1 MNNNI
6 GALSALR
13 GYRKQFL
20 YSLFRI
26 LCATT
31 EENTFHPE
39 GKFEDLD
46 IYDKDEHLIE
56 IIQVKDLTAKLTLS
70 DILNSK
76 ESSFIKRALNF
87 AKDGITPIVKLVSY
101 GAINEDIQKLA
112 SNNYDNKLK
121 NRLKSFGLKEKDIVV
136 LEKYFC
142 YEIVSEGNISKIV
155 RDKIKE
161 TNFLSDLD
169 VSLDLL
175 IYWIYK
181 TAERQNII
189 NKVILNEQLLC
200 IGKFEKER
208 EGFHKYFNSLIKPLV
223 NQNID
228 VCSFEKLKNDFYQGV
243 SATYNH
249 ILANVDVIR
258 EEKLHL
264 LNDKFKETNILFVH
278 GASGQGKSSLCYR
291 YLHDFC
297 TSTTVFTLNKLP
309 NDIHTIYEVISSL
322 EGISKGLTFPITLY
336 IDVDPGQK
344 EWINIIKELSSKT
357 NFNFL
362 VSIREEDWNSI
373 QIQDLFRFQEI
384 ELLFD
389 KYEASQIYNSL
400 NETYTDLY
408 FLDFED
414 AWDVFGENGPLLEFV
429 YLITQK
435 ESLPSKLRSQI
446 NTIINDDSTIASK
459 KIKFLRYITL
469 ADSYGAEVSYK
480 AIGKYLDYTDFK
492 QLTELLEREYLLKII
507 DNNTIITGLH
517 PVRSTIIKN
526 ILFDNEVFCEADYA
540 LDAIAFINDNSF
552 LNFYRNIFKYT
563 PLAPDNFIEHLRSIK
578 LNSWQS
584 YYSILVTLLWK
595 GIDDYVTTNLLILD
609 QIYEE
614 YGNSWIIVVNFD
626 FCEILEGK
634 SILME
639 NSDLFSEEQKE
650 FARSVNKNLSDKQL
664 VFKYCISWLH
674 EIPEISL
681 NPEKDVDWDSFSLF
695 VFWMDY
701 FNIENIQ
708 INKEK
713 IDISSIISSNYS
725 LSTLSHLMYAFSR
738 SYFINDNLLSDLEP
752 IFLKSIYN
760 EYNILNIQREKDEIT
775 CLYFW
780 DIIDE
785 KIETKESD
793 IIHAKSIKIIDL
805 LRFAYPDFV
814 KYKIKGFGHKFSFI
828 TDDYDSS
835 HKAISVENLPLSPLV
850 EVNSTFVNLYKNYK
864 RPNSWQEYVNKI
876 LYSRQKF
883 IETLQRQHT
892 ALVLYHKKKSFSSLS
907 SYILDYGNSWGL
919 ELSSIVM
926 KDGLLP
932 QSVVDK
938 WGNTSEGQS
947 KTNSNLDMFLNKR
960 GISIEKY
967 KDFLDQHRDYSSSI
981 ENYLRQSAFSVL
993 RTIKERIKEDI
1004 SDSQDLRRISLVGNL
1019 YKAFIVLP
1027 SFQKSFRDHFE
1038 KFVDKHLLLKI
1049 ENAENKLISEL
1060 CFLYS
1065 NFLYSSSFINGNA
1078 SSVASTRLIQSR
1090 HSLQKNIEKTL
1101 QKVKST
1107 NNISFKIF
1115 YDKISG
1121 SCLIV
1126 ANFESCI
1133 DSLSNLSLIYN
1144 ALSEAIGTPDATSIK
1159 ALIVEKYFSS
1169 IYILPLVRGRSQDLK
1184 WYQFK
1189 SYNLV
1194 DKNFEELAPFNLIP
1208 QDISSNIV
1216 DDLNI
1221 QEWYEI
1227 LDDIGFLKE
1236 LLTCVNMMQL
1246 LVFSFKQYKDIGEVE
1261 DDFGV
1266 DIFLKY
1272 IKKTNTILQEH
1283 FQKGIDL
1290 FSKQLNLCN
1299 NGYYEYND
1307 AFEENELLQIMLEA
1321 YPLFYPDEKYAKN
1334 DNVQLE
1340 LKPEDIEIWLPRL
1353 EKLNEKIAIIYYAY
1367 SDITIRKHS

>member
-6 GALSALR
+6 GAISALR

-20 YSLFRI
+20 YSLFRV

-31 EENTFHPE
+31 EEDVFHPE

-46 IYDKDEHLIE
+46 IYGTDEQLIE

-76 ESSFIKRALNF
+76 DNSFIKRALNLVE
-87 AKDGITPIVKLVSY
+87 DNDSPIVKLVSY
-101 GAINEDIQKLA
+101 GEVNEDIRKLA
-112 SNNYDNKLK
+112 YNNYDNKLK
-121 NRLKSFGLKEKDIVV
+121 NRLKSFGLKEKDIVF
-136 LEKYFC
+136 LEKSFC
-142 YEIVSEGNISKIV
+142 YEVVSENNIYKIV
-155 RDKIKE
+155 RNKIEE
-161 TNFLSDLD
+161 TSFLSDLD

-175 IYWIYK
+175 IYWVYK
-181 TAERQNII
+181 TAEKQDII
-189 NKVILNEQLLC
+189 KKEILNEQLLC
-200 IGKFEKER
+200 IGRFEKER
-208 EGFHKYFNSLIKPLV
+208 EGFHKYFNSLIRPLV
-223 NQNID
+223 NEKLD
-228 VCSFEKLKNDFYQGV
+228 TYLFEKLKNDFYQGI

-264 LNDKFKETNILFVH
+264 LNDKLKKTNVVFVH

-297 TSTTVFTLNKLP
+297 VNTTVFTLNKLP

-322 EGISKGLTFPITLY
+322 EGISKGLAFPITLY

-344 EWINIIKELSSKT
+344 EWINIVKELTSKT

-362 VSIREEDWNSI
+362 ISIREEDWNSI
-373 QIQDLFRFQEI
+373 EIQDLFRFEEI

-408 FLDFED
+408 FLNFED
-414 AWDVFGENGPLLEFV
+414 AWDAFGGNGPLLEFV

-446 NTIINDDSTIASK
+446 NAIIKDESAIAPK

-469 ADSYGAEVSYK
+469 ADSYGAEVNYK
-480 AIGKYLDYTDFK
+480 AIGKYLNYTDFK
-492 QLTELLEREYLLKII
+492 QLTELLEKEYLLKII
-507 DNNTIITGLH
+507 DNNSIITGLH

-526 ILFDNEVFCEADYA
+526 ILFDNEVFCETDYA
-540 LDAIAFINDNSF
+540 LHAITFINDYSF

-563 PLAPDNFIEHLRSIK
+563 SLAPDSFIEHLKSIK

-584 YYSILVTLLWK
+584 YYAILATLLWK
-595 GIDDYVTTNLLILD
+595 GIDDYVATNLLILD

-639 NSDLFSEEQKE
+639 NSDLFSEEQRE
-650 FARSVNKNLSDKQL
+650 FARSANKSLSDKQM
-664 VFKYCISWLH
+664 VFKYCISWLR
-674 EIPEISL
+674 EIAEISL
-681 NPEKDVDWDSFSLF
+681 NLEKEVDWESFSLF

-701 FNIENIQ
+701 FKVENIH

-738 SYFINDNLLSDLEP
+738 IYFINDNLFSDLEP

-760 EYNILNIQREKDEIT
+760 EYNILNIQREKGEIT

-785 KIETKESD
+785 KIDTKESD
-793 IIHAKSIKIIDL
+793 IIHAKSIKIIDF
-805 LRFAYPDFV
+805 LRFAYPDFM

-835 HKAISVENLPLSPLV
+835 QKAIPAENLPLSPLV

-864 RPNSWQEYVNKI
+864 RPNSWQEYINKI

-883 IETLQRQHT
+883 IETLQSQHT
-892 ALVLYHKKKSFSSLS
+892 ALVLYHKKKNFSSLS
-907 SYILDYGNSWGL
+907 SYIQDYGNSRGQ
-919 ELSSIVM
+919 ELSSIVI
-926 KDGLLP
+926 KGGLLP
-932 QSVVDK
+932 QSAVDK

-947 KTNSNLDMFLNKR
+947 RTNSDLDIFLNKR
-960 GISIEKY
+960 GIAIEKY
-967 KDFLDQHRDYSSSI
+967 KGFLDQYRDYSSSI
-981 ENYLRQSAFSVL
+981 ENYLRQSAFSIL
-993 RTIKERIKEDI
+993 RTIKERIREDV
-1004 SDSQDLRRISLVGNL
+1004 SDLQDLRRVSLVGNL
-1019 YKAFIVLP
+1019 YKAFTVLP

-1038 KFVDKHLLLKI
+1038 KFIDKHVLLKI

-1065 NFLYSSSFINGNA
+1065 HFLYSGSYINGNA
-1078 SSVASTRLIQSR
+1078 SSVASARLIQSK

-1101 QKVKST
+1101 QKVKHT
-1107 NNISFKIF
+1107 HNISFKIF

-1121 SCLIV
+1121 SCLII
-1126 ANFESCI
+1126 ADFESCI
-1133 DSLSNLSLIYN
+1133 DCLSNLSLIYN
-1144 ALSEAIGTPDATSIK
+1144 ALSEAIGTPDAVSVK

-1169 IYILPLVRGRSQDLK
+1169 IYILPLVRGKSQDLK

-1194 DKNFEELAPFNLIP
+1194 DKKFEELAPFNLMP
-1208 QDISSNIV
+1208 LDVSSDII

-1221 QEWYEI
+1221 QEWGEI
-1227 LDDIGFLKE
+1227 LEDIGFLKE

-1246 LVFSFKQYKDIGEVE
+1246 LAFSFKQYKDIGEVE

-1266 DIFLKY
+1266 DIFLEY
-1272 IKKTNTILQEH
+1272 IKKTNAILQEH

-1290 FSKQLNLCN
+1290 FSRHLDLCN
-1299 NGYYEYND
+1299 NGYYKYND
-1307 AFEENELLQIMLEA
+1307 TFEENELLQIMVEA
-1321 YPLFYPDEKYAKN
+1321 YPLFYPDEKYANN

-1340 LKPEDIEIWLPRL
+1340 LKPEDIEMWLPRL

-1367 SDITIRKHS
+1367 SDIIIRNHA

>member
-31 EENTFHPE
+31 EEDIFHPE

-46 IYDKDEHLIE
+46 IYGTDGQLIE

-76 ESSFIKRALNF
+76 DNSFIKRALKLVEDSDN
-87 AKDGITPIVKLVSY
+87 PIVKLVSY
-101 GAINEDIQKLA
+101 GEVNEDIRKLA
-112 SNNYDNKLK
+112 TNNYDNKLK
-121 NRLKSFGLKEKDIVV
+121 NRLKSFGLKEKDIAF
-136 LEKYFC
+136 LEKSFC
-142 YEIVSEGNISKIV
+142 YEVILESNISKIV
-155 RDKIKE
+155 RNKIEE
-161 TNFLSDLD
+161 TNFLSDLEL
-169 VSLDLL
+169 SLDLL
-175 IYWIYK
+175 IYWVYK
-181 TAERQNII
+181 TAEKQDVI
-189 NKVILNEQLLC
+189 NKEILNEQLLC

-208 EGFHKYFNSLIKPLV
+208 EGFHKYFNSLIRPLI

-228 VCSFEKLKNDFYQGV
+228 VCFFEKLKNDFYQGI

-258 EEKLHL
+258 EEKLYL
-264 LNDKFKETNILFVH
+264 FNDKFKETNVVFVH

-297 TSTTVFTLNKLP
+297 VNTTVFTLNKLP
-309 NDIHTIYEVISSL
+309 NNVHTIYEIISSL
-322 EGISKGLTFPITLY
+322 EGISKGLAFPITLY

-344 EWINIIKELSSKT
+344 EWVNIVKELKSKAK
-357 NFNFL
+357 FNFL
-362 VSIREEDWNSI
+362 ISIREEDWNSI
-373 QIQDLFRFQEI
+373 EIQDLFRFEEI

-389 KYEASQIYNSL
+389 KHEASQIYNSL
-400 NETYTDLY
+400 NETDTDLY
-408 FLDFED
+408 FLNFED
-414 AWDVFGENGPLLEFV
+414 AWDAFGGNGPLLEFV

-446 NTIINDDSTIASK
+446 NAIIKDESAIASK

-469 ADSYGAEVSYK
+469 ADSYGAEVNYK
-480 AIGKYLDYTDFK
+480 AIGKYLNYTDFK
-492 QLTELLEREYLLKII
+492 QLTELLEKEYLLRII
-507 DNNTIITGLH
+507 DNNSIITGLH

-526 ILFDNEVFCEADYA
+526 ILFDNEVFCETDYA
-540 LDAIAFINDNSF
+540 LDAITFINDNSF

-563 PLAPDNFIEHLRSIK
+563 SLASDSFIEHLKSIK

-584 YYSILVTLLWK
+584 YYAILATLLWK
-595 GIDDYVTTNLLILD
+595 GIDDYVATNLLILD

-639 NSDLFSEEQKE
+639 DSDLFSEEQRE
-650 FARSVNKNLSDKQL
+650 FARSANKSLSDKQM
-664 VFKYCISWLH
+664 VFKYCMSWLR
-674 EIPEISL
+674 EIAKISL
-681 NPEKDVDWDSFSLF
+681 NLEKEVDWDSFSLF

-701 FNIENIQ
+701 FKIENIH

-738 SYFINDNLLSDLEP
+738 IYFINDNLFSDLEP
-752 IFLKSIYN
+752 IFLRSIYN
-760 EYNILNIQREKDEIT
+760 EYNILNIQREKGEIT

-785 KIETKESD
+785 KIDTKESD

-805 LRFAYPDFV
+805 LRFAYPDFM
-814 KYKIKGFGHKFSFI
+814 KYKIKGFGHKLSFI

-835 HKAISVENLPLSPLV
+835 QKAIPAENLPLSPLV
-850 EVNSTFVNLYKNYK
+850 EVNSTFVNLYQNYK

-876 LYSRQKF
+876 LYSRQKI
-883 IETLQRQHT
+883 IETLQSQHT
-892 ALVLYHKKKSFSSLS
+892 ALVLYHKKKNFLSLS
-907 SYILDYGNSWGL
+907 SYIQDYGNYRGQ
-919 ELSSIVM
+919 ELSSIVI
-926 KDGLLP
+926 KGGLLP
-932 QSVVDK
+932 QSAVDK

-947 KTNSNLDMFLNKR
+947 RTNSDLDIFLNKR

-967 KDFLDQHRDYSSSI
+967 KFFLDQYRDYSSSI
-981 ENYLRQSAFSVL
+981 ENYLRQSAFSIL
-993 RTIKERIKEDI
+993 RTIKERIKEDV
-1004 SDSQDLRRISLVGNL
+1004 SDLQDLRRVSLVGNL
-1019 YKAFIVLP
+1019 YKAFTILP
-1027 SFQKSFRDHFE
+1027 PFQKSFRDHFE
-1038 KFVDKHLLLKI
+1038 KFIDKHVLLKI

-1065 NFLYSSSFINGNA
+1065 HFLYSGSYISGNA
-1078 SSVASTRLIQSR
+1078 SSVASARLIQSK

-1101 QKVKST
+1101 QKVKHT
-1107 NNISFKIF
+1107 HNISFKIF

-1121 SCLIV
+1121 SCLII
-1126 ANFESCI
+1126 ADFESCI
-1133 DSLSNLSLIYN
+1133 DSLNNLSSIYN
-1144 ALSEAIGTPDATSIK
+1144 ALSDAIGTPDAISVK

-1169 IYILPLVRGRSQDLK
+1169 IYILPLVRGKSQDLK

-1189 SYNLV
+1189 SYNLI
-1194 DKNFEELAPFNLIP
+1194 DKDFEELAPFNLMP
-1208 QDISSNIV
+1208 LDISSDIIN
-1216 DDLNI
+1216 DLNI
-1221 QEWYEI
+1221 QEWGEI
-1227 LDDIGFLKE
+1227 LEDIGFLKE

-1246 LVFSFKQYKDIGEVE
+1246 LAFSFKQYKDIGEVE

-1266 DIFLKY
+1266 DIFLEY
-1272 IKKTNTILQEH
+1272 IKKTNAILQEH

-1290 FSKQLNLCN
+1290 FSRHLDLCN
-1299 NGYYEYND
+1299 NEYYKYND
-1307 AFEENELLQIMLEA
+1307 AFEENELLQIIVEA
-1321 YPLFYPDEKYAKN
+1321 YPLFYPDEKYANN

-1367 SDITIRKHS
+1367 SDIIIRNHA